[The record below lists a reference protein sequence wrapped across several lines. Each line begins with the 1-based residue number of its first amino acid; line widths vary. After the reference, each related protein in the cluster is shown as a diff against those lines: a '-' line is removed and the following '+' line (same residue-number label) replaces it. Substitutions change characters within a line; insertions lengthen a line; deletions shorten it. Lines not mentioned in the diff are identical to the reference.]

1 MLTLR
6 GLIGVAVLTTLA
18 VVISSPAAAQPV
30 ERTGPPTVT
39 PDDLVFPVRT
49 LRTGSP
55 GQVGMLPDQIDRM
68 ASDAAAYLE
77 PTPDHPNYPSY
88 AGAVVLGAKD
98 GVIVQHAAVGH
109 ALRYSGTRVED
120 GKTIGVELPRD
131 QWVDM
136 REDSI
141 FDMASVSKLF
151 TTVVI
156 LQLVERGELDL
167 DAAVASYLPEFGAN
181 GKDTI
186 TVRQLLTHTSGMRAW
201 IPLYSG
207 YPTPEERIAAVYAS
221 TLQPGA
227 SPGNQY
233 IYSDLGLITLGK
245 ISEKLTG
252 KPLDVLVSER
262 ITGPLGMT
270 DTRYNPPDS
279 LKPRIAATEEQP
291 WAGRPLIHGE
301 VHDEN
306 AWSLGGVAGHAGIF
320 STAADLAVFCQ
331 MLLNGGVY
339 GARRILATETVRAAL
354 VNYNAYL
361 EPRFGESDR
370 GLGFELHKHWYMGP
384 LASPVGF
391 GHTGYTG
398 TSLSIDPIAHS
409 FVIFLSNRVH
419 PSRTWG
425 GNNQSRRAMTRDF
438 GYATP
443 VRPAAGRTAWR
454 AEWRDG
460 VPGYLTAELAR
471 PARGAELAFG
481 LWYDTETRWDSG
493 RVEVSTDGGA
503 TWTKLPFSLVAGG
516 HQWSSD
522 GEFTGYQGRQWAY
535 ARAALPDGATHLR
548 WSYLTDGN
556 AQGRGMYV
564 DAVRAS
570 GPTGTL
576 LNSETPDGAA
586 AFTGD
591 GFHPAAT

>member
-6 GLIGVAVLTTLA
+6 GVIGIAVLTTLA
-18 VVISSPAAAQPV
+18 VVVSSPAVAQPV
-30 ERTGPPTVT
+30 ESGPPTVT

-49 LRTGSP
+49 LRTGDP
-55 GQVGMLPDQIDRM
+55 VEVGLIREQIDRM
-68 ASDAAAYLE
+68 ATDAAAYLE
-77 PTPDHPNYPSY
+77 PTPDHPGYPTY
-88 AGAVVLGAKD
+88 GGAVVLGAKD

-120 GKTIGVELPRD
+120 GRTIGVELPRD
-131 QWVDM
+131 QWIDM

-151 TTVVI
+151 TTVVV
-156 LQLVERGELDL
+156 LQLVEQGRIDL
-167 DAAVASYLPEFGAN
+167 DGPVAGYIPDFAAEGKGA
-181 GKDTI
+181 I

-201 IPLYSG
+201 IPLYSR
-207 YPTPEERIAAVYAS
+207 YATPQERVDGVYAS

-227 SPGNQY
+227 TPGNQY

-245 ISEKLTG
+245 IAETLTG
-252 KPLDVLVSER
+252 KPLDVLVTER

-270 DTRYNPPDS
+270 DTMYNPPAE

-291 WAGRPLIHGE
+291 WAGRPMIHGE

-306 AWSLGGVAGHAGIF
+306 AWSLDGVAGHAGIF
-320 STAADLAVFCQ
+320 STASDLAVFCQ

-339 GARRILATETVRAAL
+339 GTRRILATDTVRAAL
-354 VNYNAYL
+354 VNYNAHI
-361 EPRFGESDR
+361 GSSASQR
-370 GLGFELHKHWYMGP
+370 GLGFELNKHWYMGP

-419 PSRTWG
+419 PSRSWG
-425 GNNQSRRAMTRDF
+425 SNNVARRAMTRDF

-443 VRPAAGRTAWR
+443 VRPAAGPTAWR
-454 AEWRDG
+454 ADWNDG
-460 VPGYLTAELAR
+460 TPEYLTGELSR
-471 PARGAELAFG
+471 PARETSLSFA
-481 LWYDTETRWDSG
+481 LWYDTETGWDSG

-503 TWTKLPFSLVAGG
+503 TWAKLPFSLVAGG
-516 HQWSSD
+516 HQWASD
-522 GEFTGYQGRQWAY
+522 GAFSGYAGRRWAH
-535 ARAALPDGATHLR
+535 ARATLPDGVTHVR
-548 WSYLTDGN
+548 WAYLTDGS

-564 DAVRAS
+564 DAVLAS
-570 GPTGTL
+570 GASGVL
-576 LNSETPDGAA
+576 LNSETPGA

-591 GFHPAAT
+591 GFRPAAT